1 MRANRE
7 PQRFARNL
15 LALLALSAQLIAW
28 GQQRAF
34 DDRLQRSW
42 ALMDEAPDSALY
54 YAEVAAELA
63 RAEGDSAGLA
73 LAFRRIALCLERD
86 QRPQEGMRYLEAAW
100 RIDDRMGNTRALIS
114 DEQKMATLLAATGNR
129 IEAIPPLERA
139 LGRSRQLGDA
149 ASEARCLSLLAQMHQ
164 QIGQYEE
171 GVRTVFESMGIRKRL
186 GDEEGMAA
194 CMNTLAGL
202 YMSMGRTGQAE
213 QALHEYM
220 ALQRGLGS
228 PRNLAAGFQN
238 LSTLYGRM
246 ERPAEMLAYADS
258 ALAMHHAID
267 DSAGVLHAMLAK
279 AGAQEAL
286 GDHAA
291 AKRTYEAVMAS
302 ARLAGDEETWATAAV
317 NLSGLLLGAAQPS
330 RAEQLLREALR
341 WARQAGNRSFE
352 LDATDALANLLR
364 ERGRTDEALT
374 LYLRARE
381 LRDSI
386 FTDRANEAFA
396 TADSRERYAAG
407 QREERIK
414 ELQLEVALRDE
425 QRRRRTYERN
435 ALLMASAGLLLV
447 IGLILRTL
455 QQRRRIAVQQA
466 NLHRRQVEALLS
478 EQEVLAL
485 QAMLDGQQQE
495 RGRIAQ
501 DLHDRLG
508 SALSAIRMR
517 LSPLVD
523 NGHGGQMALPDGAK
537 VLGMVDDA
545 VAEVRRISHNLADTA
560 LARSGLAAALEK
572 LADRLRSPGRMEVEL
587 SLHGMEQRLDQ
598 TLEIALYKI
607 VQELVANTLRHADAS
622 RLSISALRGEGAI
635 SLIVEDD
642 GKGFQP
648 EGASKGMGL
657 KGVRERA
664 AGIGA
669 SVRWDSGAGR
679 GTTVV
684 VEVPLGRAPARGAG
698 D

>member
-7 PQRFARNL
+7 PQRSARNL

-28 GQQRAF
+28 GQQRAI

-63 RAEGDSAGLA
+63 RADGDSARLA
-73 LAFRRIALCLERD
+73 LAFRRIALCLERA

-114 DEQKMATLLAATGNR
+114 DEQKIATLLAATGNR

-171 GVRTVFESMGIRKRL
+171 GVRTVFESMAIRKRL
-186 GDEEGMAA
+186 GDQEGMAA
-194 CMNTLAGL
+194 CLNTLAGL

-220 ALQRGLGS
+220 ALQRELGS

-258 ALAMHHAID
+258 ALAIHHAID

-291 AKRTYEAVMAS
+291 AKQTYEAVMAS

-317 NLSGLLLGAAQPS
+317 NLSGLLGAAQPG
-330 RAEQLLREALR
+330 RAEQMLREALR

-364 ERGRTDEALT
+364 GRGRTDEALT
-374 LYLRARE
+374 LYLRARD

-455 QQRRRIAVQQA
+455 QQRRRIAAQQA
-466 NLHRRQVEALLS
+466 HLHRRQVEALLS

-523 NGHGGQMALPDGAK
+523 NGHGGQTAIPDGAK

-560 LARSGLAAALEK
+560 LARSGLAAALEN

-587 SLHGMEQRLDQ
+587 SLHGMERRLDQ
-598 TLEIALYKI
+598 TLEITLYKI
-607 VQELVANTLRHADAS
+607 VQELVANTLRHAGAS
-622 RLSISALRGEGAI
+622 RLSISALRGDGAI

-684 VEVPLGRAPARGAG
+684 VEVPLVLQSGHR
-698 D
+698 